1 MQEIAKARAMDLK
14 PIINALQQQ
23 GVSTAIGLA
32 QALNARGISAPEGGQ
47 WQATQVLRLIKR
59 LSKGD

>member
-1 MQEIAKARAMDLK
+1 MDLK

-23 GVSTAIGLA
+23 GVSTARGLA